1 MDYSAN
7 GFKVKTLKCTY
18 KVFPSE
24 MLKCQKE
31 KRVKIL
37 DSNGK
42 DYSHSSPLAST
53 DTEVAMI

>member
-1 MDYSAN
+1 MAVN

-37 DSNGK
+37 VDSNGK
-42 DYSHSSPLAST
+42 DSSRSSHLAST